1 MLVKSFKVA
10 FSSLEMAQRSILSML
25 QKTNHDKNRTGNPV
39 QSDGGLTKSVE
50 QNRTGNP
57 DQSDGG
63 LTKNVELH
71 QTGNPVQ
78 SKKAISGAF
87 AKNAFLLM
95 RSGNDKILLCAGS

>member
-50 QNRTGNP
+50 HYYFKSLMSLHTTKPTIKLVRPAVTQIHLRTCAPILN
-57 DQSDGG
+57 DSFY
-63 LTKNVELH
+63 
-71 QTGNPVQ
+71 
-78 SKKAISGAF
+78 IS
-87 AKNAFLLM
+87 
-95 RSGNDKILLCAGS
+95 

>member
-50 QNRTGNP
+50 QTWPTQHNAN
-57 DQSDGG
+57 
-63 LTKNVELH
+63 
-71 QTGNPVQ
+71 
-78 SKKAISGAF
+78 IAF
-87 AKNAFLLM
+87 DRRLFPFSTLQ
-95 RSGNDKILLCAGS
+95 

>member
-50 QNRTGNP
+50 QNRTGAGAKHYYFK
-57 DQSDGG
+57 S
-63 LTKNVELH
+63 LMSLHTTKPTIKLVRPAVTQIHLRTCAPILND
-71 QTGNPVQ
+71 
-78 SKKAISGAF
+78 SFYIS
-87 AKNAFLLM
+87 
-95 RSGNDKILLCAGS
+95 

>member
-57 DQSDGG
+57 VQSDGR
-63 LTKNVELH
+63 LTKSVETNRSEESDQFALMPSVGFVMRWLINV
-71 QTGNPVQ
+71 V
-78 SKKAISGAF
+78 A
-87 AKNAFLLM
+87 NAAQREYSF
-95 RSGNDKILLCAGS
+95 